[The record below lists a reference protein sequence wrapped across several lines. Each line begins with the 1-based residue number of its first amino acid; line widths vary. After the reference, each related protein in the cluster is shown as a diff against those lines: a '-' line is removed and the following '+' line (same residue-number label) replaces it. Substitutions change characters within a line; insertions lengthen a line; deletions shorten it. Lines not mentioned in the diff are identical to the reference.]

1 MGLSR
6 LVQSMDLSIWFQMAL
21 LIFIGAWVAVV
32 IRLYL
37 TRSRN
42 VDGIDEAA
50 MLPLD
55 DGLSVG
61 SSVRPMSTSEPAS
74 TTSTGG
80 HTHVRS

>member
-32 IRLYL
+32 VRLYL

-42 VDGIDEAA
+42 VDGLDEAA

-61 SSVRPMSTSEPAS
+61 SSDRPTSNGEPTSTI
-74 TTSTGG
+74 STGG